1 MEPVDGVQLVHDVLD
16 GCLTDRNGRKIG
28 RVDALVLTL
37 TDGEPLRVSAIL
49 IGGPV
54 RAERVGKWMVRLR
67 GAISSVLHH
76 DREFGVSRVPF
87 SAVRGIAETIDLDV
101 DGATLPSGH
110 LERWLGDHVT
120 GHIPGSQGE
129 KK

>member
-1 MEPVDGVQLVHDVLD
+1 
-16 GCLTDRNGRKIG
+16 
-28 RVDALVLTL
+28 
-37 TDGEPLRVSAIL
+37 
-49 IGGPV
+49 
-54 RAERVGKWMVRLR
+54 MVRLR